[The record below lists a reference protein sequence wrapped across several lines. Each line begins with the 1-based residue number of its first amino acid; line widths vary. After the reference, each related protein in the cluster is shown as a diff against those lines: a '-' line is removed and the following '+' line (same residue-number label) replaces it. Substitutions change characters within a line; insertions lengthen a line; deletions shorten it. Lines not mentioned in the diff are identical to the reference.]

1 MNFTISK
8 QAFGNAL
15 AIVGHAVS
23 SSSPQPYLRGIYIEA
38 SGNELVLTGSNAD
51 ISIQKKVIA
60 DDENKLNIVEEGSIL
75 MEASYL
81 NEIVKKL
88 DADIISV
95 EIIDGSLTRFAGSE
109 AVFKI
114 NGMNTNDYP
123 KIDFSKPMSSISM
136 PASLLLEIIDQT
148 TFAASTKETKPV
160 LTGVNFHL
168 ADNVLKCTAT
178 DSYRL
183 AKKTLDF
190 KSDADFNITIPS
202 KSLQEVVRSLSEDID
217 KVQLYI
223 DSKKAQFVFGK
234 TIFQTRLLDGT
245 FPSVEKIIPTSSV
258 ASMVVDAHE
267 LASVIDRTNF
277 IRNDKV
283 HLVKLECSPE
293 IVRIKTNS
301 TEIGSSD
308 EVLTDCMYKG
318 DNLTL
323 TCNGSYILDAIR
335 ALSGSKVD
343 LEFSGDMRPI
353 RILNPKDD
361 SIVIVVVPVR
371 SYD

>member
-1 MNFTISK
+1 MKFTIDRKYFYNQLSIVSR
-8 QAFGNAL
+8 AISSFSPLPAL
-15 AIVGHAVS
+15 S
-23 SSSPQPYLRGIYIEA
+23 GICI
-38 SGNELVLTGSNAD
+38 NVQDDHIVLTGSDSN
-51 ISIQKKVIA
+51 ISIRTYIYKGEENQLQIA
-60 DDENKLNIVEEGSIL
+60 STGSIVL
-75 MEASYL
+75 ESRY
-81 NEIVKKL
+81 
-88 DADIISV
+88 
-95 EIIDGSLTRFAGSE
+95 
-109 AVFKI
+109 
-114 NGMNTNDYP
+114 
-123 KIDFSKPMSSISM
+123 
-136 PASLLLEIIDQT
+136 LLEIIHKIESTIVELEVMDFELVRITSTNGKFNLNGMEASQYPNIDFDQPSNMIELSKDT
-148 TFAASTKETKPV
+148 LSQIVSQTAFACSENDQRPV
-160 LTGVNFHL
+160 LSGVNFSAKDGYL
-168 ADNVLKCTAT
+168 YCSGT

-183 AKKTLDF
+183 ARKTITLNEN
-190 KSDADFNITIPS
+190 ANFNITIPS

-353 RILNPKDD
+353 RILNPEDD